1 SRRRHTR
8 FDCDWSSDVCSSDL
22 AAAELPAWPILRRL
36 PPDAAGALTVLIGTR
51 RGALARVIAGAGCV
65 ATGVVAFVITAD
77 SWSALRGAFVASVA
91 VLVGIA
97 LVVGPGL
104 SRLGHALVDER
115 RERIRA
121 DERAEVAAH
130 LH

>member
-77 SWSALRGAFVASVA
+77 SWSALRGEIGRASWRE
-91 VLVGIA
+91 GW
-97 LVVGPGL
+97 GG
-104 SRLGHALVDER
+104 RGGEER
-115 RERIRA
+115 GE
-121 DERAEVAAH
+121 
-130 LH
+130 